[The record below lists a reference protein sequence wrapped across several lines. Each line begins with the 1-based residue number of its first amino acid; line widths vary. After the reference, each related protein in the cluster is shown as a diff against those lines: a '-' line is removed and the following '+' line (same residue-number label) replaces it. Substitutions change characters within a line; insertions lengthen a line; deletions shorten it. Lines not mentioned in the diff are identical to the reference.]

1 MNDSAQDRAAQ
12 LLVSGGALLGLSL
25 AEARLIVGYMHP
37 QLVNAGEVLIREG
50 EASDNGFMALVVD
63 GEVTVENASAS
74 DESVVVTVLGPS
86 SLIGEMGFIANVPR
100 SATCLA
106 TTDVMLAVLTR
117 DTLTRLTQEQPRVAV
132 HLVMTMSQHMAAH
145 LREANRKLAALMQV
159 SKAMKQE
166 LEAVHGV
173 NKRLLDKMAKM
184 TGTGAETAAA
194 PARPAAVPP
203 PLPPRPVP

>member
-74 DESVVVTVLGPS
+74 DESVVVTVLGPG
-86 SLIGEMGFIANVPR
+86 SLIGEMGPCRCPPLAPSTARSPSPGVSR
-100 SATCLA
+100 SAACCTSSASRTCRSSSSC
-106 TTDVMLAVLTR
+106 AVT
-117 DTLTRLTQEQPRVAV
+117 PRHA
-132 HLVMTMSQHMAAH
+132 SF
-145 LREANRKLAALMQV
+145 
-159 SKAMKQE
+159 
-166 LEAVHGV
+166 
-173 NKRLLDKMAKM
+173 
-184 TGTGAETAAA
+184 
-194 PARPAAVPP
+194 
-203 PLPPRPVP
+203 